1 MHCMNMI
8 KLISTYA
15 LKRYFVMSVPI
26 LSSSAASNWFNDVM
40 STLPLGLFSI
50 KEMAD
55 SILGSMLPL
64 ANCSSS
70 IYVLSVSIFVVL
82 SACCWS
88 V

>member
-1 MHCMNMI
+1 MNMF

-15 LKRYFVMSVPI
+15 LKCYFVMSVPI
-26 LSSSAASNWFNDVM
+26 LPSSAASNWLNDVM

-55 SILGSMLPL
+55 SILGSMLPFEF
-64 ANCSSS
+64 SSS

-82 SACCWS
+82 SACCLS

>member
-1 MHCMNMI
+1 MNMF

-15 LKRYFVMSVPI
+15 LKCYFVMSVPI
-26 LSSSAASNWFNDVM
+26 LPSSAASNWLNDVM

-64 ANCSSS
+64 ACSSS

>member
-1 MHCMNMI
+1 MNMI

-26 LSSSAASNWFNDVM
+26 LPSSAASNWFNDVM

-64 ANCSSS
+64 AN
-70 IYVLSVSIFVVL
+70 VLLQYMF
-82 SACCWS
+82 
-88 V
+88 